1 MAHLF
6 TSGNEKQKLDIE
18 KLLLQGR
25 AVRSYPPG
33 YSMYPMFVP
42 DRDEAV
48 IRPITDTTRLRR
60 ADVVLYR
67 REESILVLH
76 RIWKVTAD
84 GIYLVGDRQTQ
95 IEGPLHPGQMRGILT
110 SFVRKGREISVCH
123 PAYIFY
129 SRLWLILRPFRHH
142 VGKIVH
148 FFVRKII

>member
-1 MAHLF
+1 MVH
-6 TSGNEKQKLDIE
+6 NQVPKQDIE
-18 KLLLQGR
+18 QLLRQGDS
-25 AVRSYPPG
+25 VRIFPKG

-48 IRPITDTTRLRR
+48 IRPLTDTTRLRR

-76 RIWKVTAD
+76 RICKVTAD

-123 PAYIFY
+123 PAYILY